1 MLKKLFAPKE
11 KSKSIVIT
19 FHTTYDTMNLQN
31 HFQEA
36 AIAGRLI
43 PVPRSLS
50 ASCGI
55 AWQGNLEDEAIIK
68 AQIEKDHLEIDG
80 LYIL

>member
-19 FHTTYDTMNLQN
+19 FHTTYDTMNLQD
-31 HFQEA
+31 HFLQA
-36 AIAGRLI
+36 SIPGRLI

-55 AWQGNLEDEAIIK
+55 AWQKITWK
-68 AQIEKDHLEIDG
+68 
-80 LYIL
+80 